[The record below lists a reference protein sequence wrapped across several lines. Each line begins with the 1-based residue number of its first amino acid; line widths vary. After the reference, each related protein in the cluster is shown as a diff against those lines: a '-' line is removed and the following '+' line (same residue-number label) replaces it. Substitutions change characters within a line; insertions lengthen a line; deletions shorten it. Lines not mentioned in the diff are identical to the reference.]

1 MYSQD
6 FTRSDRV
13 SDQIRSEISFILKDQ
28 VKDPRLFGLTI
39 IKVETTKDLKKAYI
53 YYSTFNSFNQTKS
66 DEVEIG
72 LLKAKGFIRKLL
84 SQRLIIKRVP
94 EIFFMKDKKHL
105 VTLKETN

>member
-6 FTRSDRV
+6 FTRSDRI
-13 SDQIRSEISFILKDQ
+13 SDQIRSEISFVLKDQ

-66 DEVEIG
+66 EEVERG
-72 LLKAKGFIRKLL
+72 LQKAKGFIRKLL
-84 SQRLIIKRVP
+84 SQRLTIKRMP
-94 EIFFMKDKKHL
+94 EICFMKDEKHL
-105 VTLKETN
+105 VTLRN

>member
-53 YYSTFNSFNQTKS
+53 YYSTYNSFNQTKS
-66 DEVEIG
+66 EEVERG
-72 LLKAKGFIRKLL
+72 LQKAKGFIRKLL
-84 SQRLIIKRVP
+84 SQRLTIKRVP
-94 EIFFMKDKKHL
+94 EICFMKDEKHL
-105 VTLKETN
+105 VTLREAN